1 MEQINLLSI
10 IVLKPTNYIYS
21 KKTKKNKQTT
31 MTTHGSVKA
40 LPLSKAQFNNTSL
53 WILVSA

>member
-21 KKTKKNKQTT
+21 KKKQKKQTT

>member
-21 KKTKKNKQTT
+21 KKQQKKQTT

>member
-10 IVLKPTNYIYS
+10 IVLKPTNYIYLKK
-21 KKTKKNKQTT
+21 KKTTT

>member
-21 KKTKKNKQTT
+21 KKQQQKTTT

>member
-21 KKTKKNKQTT
+21 KKTKKQTT

>member
-21 KKTKKNKQTT
+21 KKQQKTTTT

>member
-21 KKTKKNKQTT
+21 KKQQKKKPT